1 VQRAGSH
8 RSRQEQLRG
17 NGFLG
22 WDCAKL
28 LLQTQRVE
36 VDGVFG
42 IQAVGKAKDARSC
55 DRELLTRGS
64 DAHQLPRVPLGCEAR
79 VPNTC
84 GSAAVAAPAADAHMR
99 CFLISCSSAG
109 WMRWK

>member
-1 VQRAGSH
+1 MQRTGSH
-8 RSRQEQLRG
+8 RSRQEQLRD

-28 LLQTQRVE
+28 LHQTQRIE

-42 IQAVGKAKDARSC
+42 IQAVSKAKDAVAVTVPCLPVGAMPIRS
-55 DRELLTRGS
+55 
-64 DAHQLPRVPLGCEAR
+64 PVPLGCGAR